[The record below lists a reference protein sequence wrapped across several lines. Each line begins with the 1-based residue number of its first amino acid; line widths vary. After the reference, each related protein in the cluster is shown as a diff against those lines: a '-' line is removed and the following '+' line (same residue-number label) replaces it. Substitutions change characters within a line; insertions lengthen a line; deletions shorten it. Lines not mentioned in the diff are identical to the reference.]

1 MGIRDYLARPQLI
14 KKDENGKEIKVD
26 MNIPTLKTFE
36 RAMLMPAEVQE
47 VIEQKAYPDSGS
59 GLMVNP
65 FPKKKAK
72 GKKGKKGKKG
82 RR

>member
-36 RAMLMPAEVQE
+36 RAMLMPAEV
-47 VIEQKAYPDSGS
+47 
-59 GLMVNP
+59 
-65 FPKKKAK
+65 
-72 GKKGKKGKKG
+72 
-82 RR
+82 